1 MGAVRH
7 DPSGLL
13 LAAALGLAALVA
25 RPLVLGQALA
35 AQVRDEATQQE
46 VIVTGTRQA
55 DAALTA
61 KVVTVLQDDPYV
73 YAGHISVVTEN
84 GIVTLQGVALD
95 SSDLRRALMLASRV
109 AGRRRVVNKIEL
121 IPEDSDAD

>member
-1 MGAVRH
+1 MGAGRH